1 MSDNIQFSF
10 SDKGSALI
18 SKTDILEQRIE
29 ALETMML
36 AQRGENIKYIKN
48 PTHDQCIAALNDP
61 FSIKYMKKTFE
72 FCMVAVCGNPHT
84 IEFIPLNDFP
94 EDQRNELLKT
104 AVSTAGT
111 TLKYIPECYMT
122 PELCLMAIH
131 SEIVS
136 IMYVP
141 VKYEYAQVWR
151 SAVYIQPRY
160 AALTEECEELYR
172 DMKDYA
178 LRIDPMSIEYIKDPP
193 EEAIEKYIKAYP
205 SYAWDHSGKVYVNTL
220 NPSKKIKR
228 MMFWK
233 SMGKWKVI

>member
-10 SDKGSALI
+10 SDKDSALI

-48 PTHDQCIAALNDP
+48 PTHDQYIAALNDP

-72 FCMVAVCGNPHT
+72 FCMLGVCSNPHT

-94 EDQRNELLKT
+94 EDQRNELIKT
-104 AVSTAGT
+104 AVSKAGT

-178 LRIDPMSIEYIKDPP
+178 LRIDPMSIEYIKNPP

-233 SMGKWKVI
+233 SMGRWKVV